1 MWLFKHLLA
10 SCLAWTIFKISSLN
24 MRSLE
29 DAEQEENAED
39 THQSLIFAV

>member
-10 SCLAWTIFKISSLN
+10 RCLAWPIFTISSRN
-24 MRSLE
+24 MESLE

-39 THQSLIFAV
+39 TPQSLIFAV